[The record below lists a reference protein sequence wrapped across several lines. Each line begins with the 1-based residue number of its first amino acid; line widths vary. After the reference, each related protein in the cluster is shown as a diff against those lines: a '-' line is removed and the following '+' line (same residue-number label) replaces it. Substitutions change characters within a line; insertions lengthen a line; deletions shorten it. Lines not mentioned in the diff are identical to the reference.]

1 MPRPLCLVTGAS
13 AGLGVAFAESFAR
26 RGHDLVLTAR
36 RADRLE
42 ALAARLRVQHEVAAH
57 VIVQDLVAD
66 GAVPAIMAR
75 MAAEGLVP
83 DALVN
88 NAGYGLPGRFLQ
100 PSWAAQRDVLRLLL
114 ERPAEL
120 VHALAP
126 AMVARRRGW
135 ILNVASVAGMMPGSG
150 GHTLYPATKA
160 ALIRFSEG
168 LHVELAPA
176 GVHVT
181 ALCPGFTT
189 TEFHDVNG
197 TRAAMSAI
205 PRVLWLDAAAVAE
218 AGTDAVLRN
227 DPVCVPGAA
236 YKAMTTLI
244 HLIPQR
250 LVFAAMRR
258 QARRL
263 QRG

>member
-1 MPRPLCLVTGAS
+1 MPHPLCLVTGAS
-13 AGLGVAFAESFAR
+13 AGLGVCFAESFAR
-26 RGHDLVLTAR
+26 RGYDLVLTAR

-42 ALAARLRVQHEVAAH
+42 SLAARLRADHGVAAH
-57 VIVQDLVAD
+57 VIVQDLATD
-66 GAVPAIMAR
+66 GAVAAITGR
-75 MAAEGLVP
+75 LAADGLVP

-88 NAGYGLPGRFLQ
+88 NAGYGLPGQFLGQ
-100 PSWAAQRDVLRLLL
+100 SWEAQRHVLRVLL

-135 ILNVASVAGMMPGSG
+135 ILNVASVAGLMPGSG

-168 LHVELAPA
+168 LHVELAPS

-181 ALCPGFTT
+181 ALCPGFTY

-197 TRAAMSAI
+197 TRAEMSAL
-205 PRVLWLDAAAVAE
+205 PRFLWLAADAVAE
-218 AGTDAVLRN
+218 AGVAGVVRN
-227 DPVCVPGAA
+227 DPVVVPGAA

-250 LVFAAMRR
+250 AVFAAMQR

-263 QRG
+263 KRG

>member
-1 MPRPLCLVTGAS
+1 MTSPLCLVTGAS
-13 AGLGVAFAESFAR
+13 AGLGAAFAASFAR

-36 RADRLE
+36 RADRLDE
-42 ALAARLRVQHEVAAH
+42 LAGRLRAAHGIAAH
-57 VIVQDLVAD
+57 VIVQDLAADDAVARL
-66 GAVPAIMAR
+66 AAR
-75 MAAEGLVP
+75 LADEGLVP

-88 NAGYGLPGRFLQ
+88 NAGYGLPGRFLAQ
-100 PSWAAQRDVLRLLL
+100 SWKAQRDVLRVLL

-135 ILNVASVAGMMPGSG
+135 ILNVASVAGLMPGSG

-197 TRAAMSAI
+197 TRALMGAI
-205 PRVLWLDAAAVAE
+205 PRFLWLRADAVAE
-218 AGTDAVLRN
+218 AGVAAVLRN
-227 DPVCVPGAA
+227 DPVVVPGAA
-236 YKAMTTLI
+236 YKAITAAGRLV
-244 HLIPQR
+244 PER

-258 QARRL
+258 HARRL
-263 QRG
+263 KRA

>member
-1 MPRPLCLVTGAS
+1 MSNPLCLVTGAS
-13 AGLGVAFAESFAR
+13 AGLGVCFAESFAR

-36 RADRLE
+36 RADRLD
-42 ALAARLRVQHEVAAH
+42 ALAARLQAEHGVTAH
-57 VIVQDLVAD
+57 VIVQDLAAAD
-66 GAVPAIMAR
+66 AVPAILGRLAQ
-75 MAAEGLVP
+75 AGLVP

-88 NAGYGLPGRFLQ
+88 NAGYALPGRFLAQ
-100 PSWAAQRDVLRLLL
+100 SWEAQCHVLRVLL

-168 LHVELAPA
+168 LHVELAPS
-176 GVHVT
+176 GVHVS
-181 ALCPGFTT
+181 ALCPGFTLS
-189 TEFHDVNG
+189 EFHDVNG
-197 TRAAMSAI
+197 TRAAMGAI
-205 PRVLWLDAAAVAE
+205 PRFLWLAADMVAE
-218 AGTDAVLRN
+218 AGVAGVLRN
-227 DPVCVPGAA
+227 DPVVVPGAA
-236 YKAMTTLI
+236 YKAITAVGRLV
-244 HLIPQR
+244 PER

-258 QARRL
+258 HARRL
-263 QRG
+263 KRG